1 MVENTVFVECEDTD
15 NNKGNLSYWERKVE
29 HYKAMVIPPYYPFRE
44 ALNMVAEL
52 KGEIHE

>member
-1 MVENTVFVECEDTD
+1 MSEQKVFVKCVDVED
-15 NNKGNLSYWERKVE
+15 NEGNLSYWERKVE

-52 KGEIHE
+52 KGDIHE